1 MSIKQDVLQ
10 LIQNTIE
17 SIDYNFP
24 QTHDDEVKKDVL
36 TTLYED
42 VDTCIVDDFVDKIAS
57 FFEEEEN
64 WKALKNCW
72 LENDRSD
79 DLRRLLHKAIKE
91 WFDWVGDIMRKD
103 ISSIIKEWKDEAGVK
118 SIILISGYPSFGKL
132 LKSVLISRDI
142 WLAKVE
148 NYITNTKRNLRTS
161 ILH

>member
-64 WKALKNCW
+64 WKALKSCW
-72 LENDRSD
+72 LEDDRSD

-91 WFDWVGDIMRKD
+91 
-103 ISSIIKEWKDEAGVK
+103 
-118 SIILISGYPSFGKL
+118 
-132 LKSVLISRDI
+132 
-142 WLAKVE
+142 
-148 NYITNTKRNLRTS
+148 
-161 ILH
+161 